1 MKLLREYIRTLLEWE
16 ANFGEKLWAKLAKP
30 DSRHFGDEPDTEE
43 EFKLRKRILNHVD
56 EKGNLTRDTI
66 RIMLQAA
73 EDPRYNDA
81 IMKYTGPAYRGMAVS
96 DHWLDQHLP
105 EGWEATSEF
114 NPRANTKGKPMTGKP
129 LAVDFMYSADQTRDH
144 DRKDIVDSWTES
156 PGKAELFAE
165 KSYRSMA
172 SGYGPATWY
181 PVVLKTEATDS
192 PPWID
197 LNEILKQYSP
207 SWFPGM
213 YVGEYEVVTNAQEIR
228 VTEIYITRAV
238 RPSNAEVRPTFSERE
253 YG

>member
-56 EKGNLTRDTI
+56 ENGNLTRDTI
-66 RIMLQAA
+66 RVMLQAA

-81 IMKYTGPAYRGMAVS
+81 IMKYTGPAYRGIAVS
-96 DHWLDQHLP
+96 DFWLDKHLP
-105 EGWEATSEF
+105 EGWDATPQF
-114 NPRANTKGKPMTGKP
+114 NPRANKQGAPIKGNP
-129 LAVDFMYSADQTRDH
+129 LAVNFTYMPRYRAKASDVGEADV
-144 DRKDIVDSWTES
+144 VDSWTES

-165 KSYRSMA
+165 KSYRGVTA
-172 SGYGPATWY
+172 DGPQRLTWY

-197 LNEILKQYSP
+197 LNETLKQYSP

-213 YVGEYEVVTNAQEIR
+213 YVGEYEVVTNAQQIQ

-238 RPSNAEVRPTFSERE
+238 RPSNTERE
-253 YG
+253 